1 MNMYMGTLQYVTLT
15 YTVKWCLPP
24 PK

>member
-1 MNMYMGTLQYVTLT
+1 MRTLQYVTLT
-15 YTVKWCLPP
+15 YTVKWRLPR